1 MKHLYGGMDFQE
13 LRSTIDKQTSSLVQ
27 VKRVF
32 SPIAVGSLV
41 RVHMLE
47 VTHDAPEGAS
57 LNIYHDYYKGVLD
70 LFTPDMLKI
79 IVRTEQENEPTTIR
93 IEIEQVI
100 DAPKVLASFDFEGD
114 DTKEHVWELEALDSS
129 HTEKPKSDYVQDI
142 IEYLDE
148 QDTGKLFYI
157 IEVI

>member
-1 MKHLYGGMDFQE
+1 MKHLYGGMNFQE
-13 LRSTIDKQTSSLVQ
+13 LRSAIDKQTSSLVQ

-70 LFTPDMLKI
+70 LYTPDMLKI
-79 IVRTEQENEPTTIR
+79 IVRTELENEPTNIR
-93 IEIEQVI
+93 IDIEQVI
-100 DAPKVLASFDFEGD
+100 DAPVVLKSFDFD
-114 DTKEHVWELEALDSS
+114 DDDNKEHVWVPGVLSTDN
-129 HTEKPKSDYVQDI
+129 EKPKSDYIQDI
-142 IEYLDE
+142 IEYLDD